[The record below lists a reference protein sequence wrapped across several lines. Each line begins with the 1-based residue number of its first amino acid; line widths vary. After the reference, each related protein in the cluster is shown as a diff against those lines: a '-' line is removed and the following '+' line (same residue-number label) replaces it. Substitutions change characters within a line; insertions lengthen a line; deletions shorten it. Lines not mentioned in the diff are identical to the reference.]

1 MRLLAVR
8 AGNAFDSARLMMRA
22 PVYCSV
28 DTRNLVGA
36 LKVLQQYSR
45 QEPSESLHRAVAFT
59 IKDAKEHTPFT
70 EISRIDTELSVQT
83 TPVLSTRGKRKG
95 LPLKSGRT
103 NIAVTEGGLATKI
116 VLSRLHRY
124 SYYNLLTDQKYAL
137 DKASFSPGEGQ
148 AGFWAKVE
156 ETAKRMVR
164 SRHSSTHFFQ
174 VSWNAVL
181 LALAPYVPSSYRGAV
196 FSWAGGR
203 SVPAELGAVTP
214 AKPNDPR
221 AVCVIENRLGMD
233 DDFPTISAIRNEA
246 AHRILEPVLQS
257 SINRQYERAMA
268 EVAKRNL
275 LARSPSLAVY
285 GVRVS

>member
-1 MRLLAVR
+1 
-8 AGNAFDSARLMMRA
+8 MMA

-36 LKVLQQYSR
+36 LNVLRQYSR

-59 IKDAKEHTPFT
+59 IKDAKDHTPFT
-70 EISRIDTELSVQT
+70 EISQIDTDLSVQT

-95 LPLKSGRT
+95 LPLKSGKS
-103 NIAVTEGGLATKI
+103 NVAVTEGGLATKI
-116 VLSRLHRY
+116 VLARLHRY
-124 SYYNLLTDQKYAL
+124 SNYNLLTDQKYAL
-137 DKASFSPGEGQ
+137 DKASFSPGAGE

-156 ETAKRMVR
+156 QVAQRMAK

-181 LALAPYVPSSYRGAV
+181 AALAPFVPSSYRGAV
-196 FSWAGGR
+196 LTWSGGR
-203 SVPAELGAVTP
+203 QVPAELGYVSP
-214 AKPNDPR
+214 ARANDPQ

-233 DDFPTISAIRNEA
+233 DEFPTISAIRNMA

-257 SINRQYERAMA
+257 SINNQYEKAMA
-268 EVAKRNL
+268 QIAKQRL
-275 LARSPSLAVY
+275 LDRRPSLAVY
-285 GVRVS
+285 GVKVS